1 MLTEPK
7 KNITVLSKQE
17 IRTRVTFNLLLLYD
31 LNATA
36 RRGFHGLLFDVLN
49 LFAKAE
55 SRNLIR
61 YHRSQPSKPCYETN
75 LDPGGK
81 EIGSRWIRI
90 LYIQNV
96 LLYYN
101 PFNHFDFCINC
112 KKGTLSIF

>member
-17 IRTRVTFNLLLLYD
+17 IRTRVTFNVLLLYD

-36 RRGFHGLLFDVLN
+36 RRGFHGLLFDVLD

-61 YHRSQPSKPCYETN
+61 YHRSQPSKPCCGYESGS
-75 LDPGGK
+75 GG
-81 EIGSRWIRI
+81 
-90 LYIQNV
+90 
-96 LLYYN
+96 
-101 PFNHFDFCINC
+101 
-112 KKGTLSIF
+112 